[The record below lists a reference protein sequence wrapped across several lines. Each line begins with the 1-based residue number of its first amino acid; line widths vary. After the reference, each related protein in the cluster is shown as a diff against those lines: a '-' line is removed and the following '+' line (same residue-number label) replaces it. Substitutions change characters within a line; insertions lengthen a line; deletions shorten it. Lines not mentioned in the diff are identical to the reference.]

1 MISKMVIAI
10 YRVADIE
17 QVEKLVF
24 YFKYPNFSNFL
35 RILIVIFLF
44 IFEPAYLISYVIG
57 IFTIV
62 FLF

>member
-1 MISKMVIAI
+1 MISKMVITI
-10 YRVADIE
+10 YRLADIE

-35 RILIVIFLF
+35 RILIVMFLF
-44 IFEPAYLISYVIG
+44 FFEPAYLISYVIG